1 MRKSLKVNN
10 RASHVIQFI
19 ALSSIVLSSCALNP
33 DPQPQEPSQN
43 RLTSSEI
50 VLTSSR
56 GDRQTQQENVDFAA
70 GQATGVVLQVFPDQV
85 KQTIDGIGSSFT
97 ESSAY
102 VLAHLDS
109 AKRKDVM
116 QAIYGQDGANF
127 AFSRTHIGACDFSVY
142 GKYSYADVP
151 GDTELSSFSIAEDSN
166 GFDPAKHPGIKDE
179 GYDLLPMIQEALSI
193 KASQKDSEMRI
204 IASAWTAPSW
214 MKDIEDWYQPTTP
227 ENNWQGSGGTL
238 KPEYVGTYAN
248 YLLRYL
254 EAYQAAG
261 VPIWGLT
268 PVNEPHGNNGQW
280 ESMNF
285 SPETQSEFVQKHL
298 GPELRNS
305 AFKDTKV
312 LIFDQ
317 NRDGMEHW
325 SDVLFPADKENKF
338 VYGIAV
344 HWYESTFKVYEDVF
358 EKVHAKY
365 PDYTIVH
372 TEGCIDDLGK
382 PAPDGCTDPE
392 GRTEKNWFQNDEFW
406 WTQSASDWGYAV
418 NWAGVNSDDHPLYNP
433 VHRYARNIIV
443 SLDHWATGWV
453 DWNIVL
459 DQQGGPNHVGN
470 FCGAPI
476 MIDTATQDV
485 YYTPIFSVLSQF
497 SRSIRPGDRAVQ
509 TNKMLGSLNPDDIHH
524 CATLNEEGMLSIQV
538 LNTSADPVQYQLQIG
553 GQFAVIDI
561 PENSVQTVRVQL

>member
-1 MRKSLKVNN
+1 MKSRPSYPV
-10 RASHVIQFI
+10 HFI
-19 ALSSIVLSSCALNP
+19 ALSSIVLCTCALSP
-33 DPQPQEPSQN
+33 DPQPLESSSKTLSTKEII
-43 RLTSSEI
+43 LTSSQ
-50 VLTSSR
+50 
-56 GDRQTQQENVDFAA
+56 GDQQSPQENVDFLS
-70 GQATGVVLQVFPDQV
+70 GKATGVVIHVFPDQV
-85 KQTIDGIGSSFT
+85 KQTIDGIGTSFT

-102 VLAHLDS
+102 VLAHLEKE
-109 AKRKDVM
+109 KRKEVM
-116 QAIYGQDGANF
+116 QSIYGQTGANF

-151 GDTELSSFSIAEDSN
+151 GDTGLNSFTIAEDSN
-166 GFDPAKHPGIKDE
+166 GFDPAVHPGIKDKD
-179 GYDLLPMIQEALSI
+179 YDLLPMIQEALRI
-193 KASQKDSEMRI
+193 KAGQEDSEMRI
-204 IASAWTAPSW
+204 IASAWTAPAW
-214 MKDIEDWYQPTTP
+214 MKDIEMYYQPMTP

-254 EAYQAAG
+254 EAYKTAG

-298 GPELRNS
+298 GPGLRNS
-305 AFKDTKV
+305 AFKDTRV

-325 SDVLFPADKENKF
+325 ADVLFTADKANKF
-338 VYGIAV
+338 ITGIAV

-358 EKVHAKY
+358 DKVHAKY
-365 PDYTIVH
+365 PDYSIVH

-382 PAPDGCTDPE
+382 PAPGGCTDPE
-392 GRTEKNWFQNDEFW
+392 GRTEKNWFKNDEFW
-406 WTQSASDWGYAV
+406 WTKSASDWGYAV
-418 NWAGVNSDDHPLYNP
+418 NWAGVNTDDHPMYNP

-459 DQQGGPNHVGN
+459 DHQGGPNHVGN

-476 MIDTATQDV
+476 MIDTDKQDI
-485 YYTPIFSVLSQF
+485 YYTPIFHVLAQF
-497 SRSIRPGDRAVQ
+497 SRTIRPGDRAVQ
-509 TNKMLGSLNPDDIHH
+509 TNQMNADLGQDDLHS
-524 CATLNEEGMLSIQV
+524 CATINDDGVLSVQL
-538 LNTSADPVQYQLQIG
+538 LNTSSKRIDFKLQIRD
-553 GQFAVIDI
+553 QFAEIQI